1 MRKEWIGIGLMAVGL
16 SAGATVPGGARM
28 FGNQIADAV
37 EKVMPSIVVIRTES
51 RQDRF
56 VQDWFFG
63 MTYRVP
69 ERLVGQGSGVIIRKD
84 GYILTNNHVID
95 GASEVSVVLNDGTKY
110 AADLVGVEPHTDLAV
125 LKVRTEGGTEFPVI
139 AEGDSD
145 QLRVGEFVIAIGSP
159 FSLASSVTL
168 GIVSQKGRSIGLL
181 PYEDFIQTDA
191 AVNQGNS
198 GGPLVDVDGRMV
210 GVNTVIQTAGMSQGN
225 IGISFAIPANLAMR
239 VAESIIDHGRWE
251 RPWIGILMND
261 EHPDGIEIME
271 VIQNSPA
278 QIAGLSLGDVITQ
291 VDGERV
297 VTARDVQRAV
307 LNRATGEA
315 ADLTLLRDGQ
325 TIHMTIMT
333 EPMPTTQIYPPR
345 LPPRP

>member
-1 MRKEWIGIGLMAVGL
+1 
-16 SAGATVPGGARM
+16 
-28 FGNQIADAV
+28 
-37 EKVMPSIVVIRTES
+37 
-51 RQDRF
+51 
-56 VQDWFFG
+56 
-63 MTYRVP
+63 
-69 ERLVGQGSGVIIRKD
+69 
-84 GYILTNNHVID
+84 
-95 GASEVSVVLNDGTKY
+95 
-110 AADLVGVEPHTDLAV
+110 
-125 LKVRTEGGTEFPVI
+125 
-139 AEGDSD
+139 
-145 QLRVGEFVIAIGSP
+145 
-159 FSLASSVTL
+159 
-168 GIVSQKGRSIGLL
+168 
-181 PYEDFIQTDA
+181 
-191 AVNQGNS
+191 
-198 GGPLVDVDGRMV
+198 
-210 GVNTVIQTAGMSQGN
+210 
-225 IGISFAIPANLAMR
+225 MR